1 METAASRYRR
11 TVNAAG
17 VFDPSRLFTL
27 RTRLDFRRTVAY
39 GLTALAALIAGHEVG
54 GVHAPTLR
62 VRLIAYGCAA
72 LVAFFG
78 AGASRSAARSP
89 ESSWASRPSRY

>member
-1 METAASRYRR
+1 MTTDAAA
-11 TVNAAG
+11 TGAG
-17 VFDPSRLFTL
+17 KPLPP
-27 RTRLDFRRTVAY
+27 TVAVL
-39 GLTALAALIAGHEVG
+39 GAGSWGTALAALIAGHEVG

-78 AGASRSAARSP
+78 AAASRSAARSP
-89 ESSWASRPSRY
+89 ESSWASRPSPC